1 MHGGS
6 TPARQMG
13 ADQGMRVIPLQRL
26 PAALAGVPSGARVV
40 AAGNFA
46 TPRTLLTAV
55 DGVLDRYC
63 LHLLN
68 AQLGLPRRPGVRHET
83 AFVGPGVRS
92 DPDLIYVPCRL
103 SMVPLLYA
111 AHCPPDV
118 VLLHTSTP
126 RRGTV
131 SLGIEV
137 NVLPAA
143 IAAARA
149 GGGLVIAQANPQMPY
164 TFGDAQLPL
173 DAIDVMVEVDEP
185 LPTHAPTGSRER
197 SRLVGERIA
206 DLIPDGATVQLG
218 IGAIPDAVLSR
229 LTGRSGLRVWSEM
242 ISDGVLDLHECGA
255 LDRSTPI
262 VASFAFGSLA
272 LYRWLDGNEGV
283 RMLRTECTNDPAQIA
298 SQPLMVSVNAALQ
311 VDLFDQANASR
322 IGARIHSGFG
332 GATDF
337 TVGALHA
344 PGGQAIVGLPSWHD
358 ASDSSTIVPLLSSPV
373 TSVQHSH
380 VVTDCGVASMFGRSQ
395 REQARSLID
404 RAAHPAARDH
414 LAEQGHLLGLT

>member
-1 MHGGS
+1 
-6 TPARQMG
+6 
-13 ADQGMRVIPLQRL
+13 MRVIPLEQL
-26 PAALAGVPSGARVV
+26 PAALSGVTSGSRIVTS
-40 AAGNFA
+40 GNFA

-55 DGVLDRYC
+55 DSILDQYR

-68 AQLGLPRRPGVRHET
+68 AQPGLPRRPGVRHET
-83 AFVGPGVRS
+83 TFVGPGVRD
-92 DPDLIYVPCRL
+92 DPDLVYVPCRL
-103 SMVPLLYA
+103 SMVPLLYGT
-111 AHCPPDV
+111 HCPPDV

-173 DAIDVMVEVDEP
+173 DAIDVLVEVDEP
-185 LPTHAPTGSRER
+185 LPTHTMAAPRER
-197 SRLVGERIA
+197 SRVVGERIA
-206 DLIPDGATVQLG
+206 HLIPDGATLQLG

-229 LTGRSGLRVWSEM
+229 LTERSGLRVWSEM
-242 ISDGVLDLHECGA
+242 ISDGVLALHECGA
-255 LDRSTPI
+255 LDRTDPI
-262 VASFAFGSLA
+262 VASFAFGSSD
-272 LYRWLDGNEGV
+272 LYRWLDGNDGV
-283 RMLRTECTNDPAQIA
+283 RMLRTECTNDPARIA
-298 SQPLMVSVNAALQ
+298 SHPLMVSVNAALQ

-322 IGARIHSGFG
+322 VGTRIHSGFG

-337 TVGALHA
+337 TVGALHS
-344 PGGQAIVGLPSWHD
+344 PGGQAIIGLPSWHD
-358 ASDSSTIVPLLSSPV
+358 KSDSSTIVPLLGSPV

-380 VVTDCGVASMFGRSQ
+380 VVTDWAVASMHGRSQ
-395 REQARSLID
+395 REQALNLINH
-404 RAAHPAARDH
+404 AADPAARDH
-414 LAEQGHLLGLT
+414 LTEQGRLLGLI